1 VTAGRCRVSAVA
13 ALVLVASG
21 CAKPAPQPVQAPVRD
36 RVVLAADPETGE
48 VGRVTVTTPG
58 GQVELAERGAST
70 TVTSGGAPTPPSPMS
85 DADIQ
90 QLFGAALAVQPPAA
104 RRFELYF
111 ETGGDTLTADSKAQ
125 VPDVLAAVKSRVA
138 PEVSV
143 IGHTDTTGAAEANVA
158 LGLRRAT
165 LIRDL
170 LLQAGLDASLVD
182 VASHGE
188 SNLLVQTPD
197 NTAEA
202 RNRRVEVTVR

>member
-1 VTAGRCRVSAVA
+1 VSAVA
-13 ALVLVASG
+13 GLVLVASG
-21 CAKPAPQPVQAPVRD
+21 CAKPAPQPVQPPARD

-48 VGRVTVTTPG
+48 VGRVTVTTSG
-58 GQVELAERGAST
+58 GQVELVERGAST
-70 TVTSGGAPTPPSPMS
+70 TVTAGGAPTPPSPMP
-85 DADIQ
+85 DAEIQ
-90 QLFGAALAVQPPAA
+90 RMFGAALAVQPPAA
-104 RRFELYF
+104 RRFDLYF

-125 VPDVLAAVKSRVA
+125 VPDVLAAVKGRVA

-143 IGHTDTTGAAEANVA
+143 IGHTDTTGAAGANVA

-197 NTAEA
+197 STAEA